1 MSDNKKSV
9 YLKDYLYKAYLE
21 YTMAVVT
28 DRAVPSVKDGL
39 KPVQMRILYGMKVMG
54 LTSNVKPVKAA
65 KVVGDVLGNYHPH
78 GDSSVYDALVRMAQP
93 FSLRYPLVIGQGNFG
108 SRDGDRAAAMRY
120 TEAKL
125 SPYADLLLDE
135 VNKSTVD
142 FVPNY
147 DGTGKEPEILP
158 ARLPQLLL
166 NGSLGIA
173 VGLSTSVLPHNLTEV
188 ADAVLHLI
196 ENPDATDADILKI
209 IKGPDFPDGGVLI
222 SPFEDLYEAYSTGR
236 GGITVRSVYE
246 KETLARGQWRLI
258 FSELPYQVGVAKILS
273 EIEELSNPIAS
284 DKKKGLSALQIQ
296 QKTSILSLIEAAT
309 DDSTKTIPR
318 LAITP
323 VSSKTSEKEL
333 LNFLFTN
340 TSLQTR
346 LSVNQNV
353 LNLKGSPECQSILKI
368 LQEWLSFRRETLRKR
383 LIGELNRCESR
394 LHIILGRFIV
404 ILNMN
409 EVVEIIKHAE
419 DPKKALID
427 KYDMSEVQAEDILEM
442 KLRQLNGL
450 ESLKLEKEKE
460 QLDKEIARLNKL
472 LSNKVAFDKE
482 LSKEITEDRNKYGD
496 ERRTKIEHMSK
507 SEIAKIAVQP
517 TLKLEAMDVVLSKN
531 GWIKA
536 YKMGVEPVFKTGD
549 ALKTRISFQPET
561 LLFVVSK
568 KGRVY
573 TLNPKELIG
582 VKGDGIPLATICPT
596 EGGDSLEYL
605 IGVTPEQKILFSTSS
620 GYGFLCTAKNLA
632 TKQKAGKQYV
642 KDDEGTVLPPILV
655 PDDMVELLV
664 VGSNGTSFKAFE
676 ASELAFREGGGKG
689 LQLFNCESLTDI
701 RIIENSKESL
711 KQEAQHQKVKSLPA
725 KFISKRGKPL

>member
-9 YLKDYLYKAYLE
+9 YLKDYIYKAYLE

-196 ENPDATDADILKI
+196 ENPNATDADILKI

-236 GGITVRSVYE
+236 GGLTVRSVYE

-368 LQEWLSFRRETLRKR
+368 LQEWLFFRRETLRKR
-383 LIGELNRCESR
+383 LMGELNRCEAR

-419 DPKKALID
+419 DPKKALMD
-427 KYDMSEVQAEDILEM
+427 KYEMSEVQAEDILEM

-472 LSNKVAFDKE
+472 LSSKAAFDKE
-482 LSKEITEDRNKYGD
+482 LSKEITDDKNKYGD

-536 YKMGVEPVFKTGD
+536 YKTGVEPVFKTGD
-549 ALKTRISFQPET
+549 ALKTRIAFQPET

-596 EGGDSLEYL
+596 EGGDSLEYMV
-605 IGVTPEQKILFSTSS
+605 GVSPEQKILFSTSS
-620 GYGFLCTAKNLA
+620 GYGFLCTAKNLV
-632 TKQKAGKQYV
+632 TKQKAGKQYI
-642 KDDEGTVLPPILV
+642 KDEEGEVLPPLMM
-655 PDDMVELLV
+655 PDDMDTLLV
-664 VGSNGTSFKAFE
+664 VGSNGNSFKAFE
-676 ASELAFREGGGKG
+676 ANDLAFREGGGKG
-689 LQLFNCESLTDI
+689 LQLFNCDNLTDI
-701 RIIENSKESL
+701 RIISNNKEAL
-711 KQEAQHQKVKSLPA
+711 KQEAQHQKIKALPA